1 MKKRTPARRLAHQQ
15 RAPRTEEITGFWNNS
30 WHWSIQISS
39 SSINRPMIA
48 FVDQS
53 TVFLGQL
60 AVPAHAITAIH
71 SYISSNVS
79 ARVAGDD
86 PRQEMTIY
94 SIGDGNTAQLSLED
108 KAGKRMSWQFRI
120 RDLRKRAMAPPSLT
134 EAALRRQLRDASFPI
149 RSRHVHRAI
158 RGSIQRRIRSE
169 PFHAAIQR
177 SPVRD
182 SVSETDIRPT
192 EVLTH

>member
-1 MKKRTPARRLAHQQ
+1 
-15 RAPRTEEITGFWNNS
+15 
-30 WHWSIQISS
+30 
-39 SSINRPMIA
+39 
-48 FVDQS
+48 
-53 TVFLGQL
+53 
-60 AVPAHAITAIH
+60 
-71 SYISSNVS
+71 
-79 ARVAGDD
+79 
-86 PRQEMTIY
+86 MTIY

-158 RGSIQRRIRSE
+158 RGSICLDRDAEDQRRIRSE